1 MDGRDVFVENII
13 SHSLK
18 TLVYQNFKFLLQ
30 KLYYSY
36 AIFHCSDKN
45 RHRSIDIFL
54 GNFLIEF
61 VCKGM
66 S

>member
-1 MDGRDVFVENII
+1 MRN
-13 SHSLK
+13 SLK

-30 KLYYSY
+30 NLYYNY

-45 RHRSIDIFL
+45 RHQSIDIFL